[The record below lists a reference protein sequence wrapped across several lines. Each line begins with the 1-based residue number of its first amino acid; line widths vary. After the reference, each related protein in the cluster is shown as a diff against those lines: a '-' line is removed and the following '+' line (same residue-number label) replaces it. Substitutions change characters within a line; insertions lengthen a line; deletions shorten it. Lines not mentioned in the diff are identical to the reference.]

1 MAFVDEVSVAEVR
14 SCMSDAGPCGAAMQ
28 LCLRDGPERVAG
40 TDGVL
45 RGSTRRSDGSGN
57 DNLRTDFEKV
67 GIAKTG
73 IESEEF
79 LPAAAIT
86 ESRNS
91 KLPKRVTGLD
101 GDDGQFSGDTW
112 RR

>member
-1 MAFVDEVSVAEVR
+1 MAFVDQVGIAEVR
-14 SCMSDAGPCGAAMQ
+14 ICMSDAGPCGAVMQ

-73 IESEEF
+73 IESEQF
-79 LPAAAIT
+79 LPAASIA
-86 ESRNS
+86 ESRSS
-91 KLPKRVTGLD
+91 KLPECVSRFD
-101 GDDGQFSGDTW
+101 GDEG
-112 RR
+112 